1 MSQNLTK
8 IKKRIGTISSTRKI
22 TNSMKLVSG
31 VKVRKLTKEYD
42 ANIEF
47 YKELNSIFDDALF
60 IDSYKN
66 KEELLQTK
74 YLKENLKS
82 NKTLYIVLMSN
93 LGLCGSYNSSLYKF
107 FNSIYKEKDEVIL
120 IGNKSLSYFK
130 KNIDLKTYD
139 EFIDITHSLDIDKI
153 NKFIDYLLLKFNED
167 QYKSINIIHAKYV
180 NSLIFKPV
188 NIKLLPL
195 ELSTKPPYNG
205 YGPIY
210 EVNKEEFIDSFIP
223 MYLKNKL
230 LNIFYETSLCEETS
244 RRNSMDNA
252 NKNIDDLMYDLNIE
266 YNKARQSAITSQ
278 ITEVVSGAE
287 SIKNN

>member
-130 KNIDLKTYD
+130 KNNDLKTYD

-153 NKFIDYLLLKFNED
+153 NKFIDYLLLKFDED

-195 ELSTKPPYNG
+195 ELSTKPSYNG

-230 LNIFYETSLCEETS
+230 LNIFYESSLCEETS